1 MNLYKL
7 QHTPSATGNFLDKN
21 KEIKSLIADEV
32 EKSFSSVLEELSQ
45 IKIKINNLENVNKT
59 KKVVEKERTKKDNT
73 LQVIKTNQNISKPV
87 TPKQKPGP
95 TPNKLE
101 ADQRQLMN
109 EIINLDPSNSKN
121 RLVEIENQNKI
132 QEIKND
138 VGTTNHDEENRNII
152 EDGSGFIFPKTRRQN
167 QKTVIGQNLN
177 STKLKA
183 VNPLSWIFVS
193 QLEPDTT
200 VEDVKSYLNDYDI
213 RVMQCFKLK
222 TFSNNITAFKVGV
235 NQSDEDKMF
244 SGDMWPVKTII
255 RPYTPKEQRNFRRNP
270 SVSLKK

>member
-1 MNLYKL
+1 
-7 QHTPSATGNFLDKN
+7 
-21 KEIKSLIADEV
+21 
-32 EKSFSSVLEELSQ
+32 
-45 IKIKINNLENVNKT
+45 
-59 KKVVEKERTKKDNT
+59 
-73 LQVIKTNQNISKPV
+73 
-87 TPKQKPGP
+87 
-95 TPNKLE
+95 
-101 ADQRQLMN
+101 MN

-152 EDGSGFIFPKTRRQN
+152 EDDSGFIFPKTRRQN